1 MSRFDWP
8 SFLRQ
13 NRIEFVTS
21 GPNTARNHISCRCP
35 FCGEADPSQ
44 HLGIS
49 LDGRGWGCLRN
60 AAHRGKSPVRLIRQ
74 LLRCSEAEAKRIV
87 GGAEAT
93 APTLSSFEASVA
105 ALRGSATTLQPEPEI
120 DLHFPKEFKPL
131 ANGSPLSQ
139 PFIGYLESRGYRTAQ
154 IKWLAQNYGL
164 QYATRGLYAHRII
177 IPIYDRYGD
186 LLSWTART
194 ISSETQPR
202 YRTLRMKSDDG
213 GSVAKLAAN
222 NTVLGL
228 PVLYGAD
235 NPRALV
241 VVEGPFDALKVTA
254 FGQGLG
260 VYATSLFG
268 LNVYPSQVA
277 ELQQLAPRFDR
288 VYLLIDE
295 DAELQR
301 LRLLQS
307 LSSVRCITLKM
318 PVGSDDPG
326 ALSGGQVVE
335 LAMNLQE

>member
-1 MSRFDWP
+1 MARFDWP
-8 SFLRQ
+8 AFLRQ

-21 GPNTARNHISCRCP
+21 GPNTARDHVSIRCP
-35 FCGEADPSQ
+35 WCGESDPSQ
-44 HLGIS
+44 HLGIH
-49 LDGRGWGCLRN
+49 LKFGVWGCLRN
-60 AAHRGKSPVRLIRQ
+60 AAHRGKSPVRLIQQ

-93 APTLSSFEASVA
+93 APTLSSFETSVA
-105 ALRGSATTLQPEPEI
+105 ALRGIMTTLQLEPET

-131 ANGSPLSQ
+131 LNGSPLAQ

-154 IKWLAQNYGL
+154 IKWLVQNYGL
-164 QYATRGLYAHRII
+164 HYATRGLYDHRII
-177 IPIYDRYGD
+177 IPIYDRFGD

-202 YRTLRMKSDDG
+202 YRTLRMKSDDEG
-213 GSVAKLAAN
+213 PVAKLAAN

-241 VVEGPFDALKVTA
+241 IVEGPFDALKVTA

-268 LNVYPSQVA
+268 LNVYPAQVA
-277 ELQQLAPRFDR
+277 ELQQLASRFDR
-288 VYLLIDE
+288 FYLLIDE

-301 LRLLQS
+301 LKLLQT
-307 LSSVRCITLKM
+307 LSAVRCIVLKM
-318 PVGSDDPG
+318 PVGADDPG
-326 ALSGGQVVE
+326 ALSGGQVVQ
-335 LAMNLQE
+335 LALDLQG

>member
-21 GPNTARNHISCRCP
+21 GPNTQHGSVSIKCP
-35 FCGEADPSQ
+35 FCGEGDPSE
-44 HLGIS
+44 HMGLNP
-49 LDGRGWGCLRN
+49 RGFWGCLRN

-105 ALRGSATTLQPEPEI
+105 ALRGSATTLQPEPEV
-120 DLHFPKEFKPL
+120 DLRFPKEFKPL
-131 ANGSPLSQ
+131 SNGSPLAQS
-139 PFIGYLESRGYRTAQ
+139 FIGYLESRGYRTAQ

-164 QYATRGLYAHRII
+164 HYATRGLYAHRIV

-194 ISSETQPR
+194 ISSEVQPR
-202 YRTLRMKSDDG
+202 YRTLRMKSDDEG
-213 GSVAKLAAN
+213 PVAKLAAN

-235 NPRALV
+235 NPRALII
-241 VVEGPFDALKVTA
+241 VEGPFDALKVTA

-268 LNVYPSQVA
+268 LNVYPAQVA

-301 LRLLQS
+301 LRLLQT
-307 LSSVRCITLKM
+307 LSAVRCIVLKI
-318 PVGSDDPG
+318 PVGADDPG
-326 ALSGGQVVE
+326 ALSGGQVVQ
-335 LAMNLQE
+335 LALDLQG